1 MCYFWCYQL
10 EAVLLQYKLISCL
23 PLEGGVC
30 FDVHVNAYFFNG
42 HRRFYPANRG

>member
-10 EAVLLQYKLISCL
+10 EAVLLQYKLISC
-23 PLEGGVC
+23 PPRGGVC

-42 HRRFYPANRG
+42 HRRFNPANRG